1 MVIADYLLAMPFF
14 CMLNIMMGPAPHSFP
29 SNFCLSIS
37 YTSVELT
44 CQFISPKK
52 LSPQHFQLLRMAG
65 RAEPIHRRISILV
78 LFSETFFLF
87 QIVTCG
93 SKPSEW
99 PPCPNQKKRTWKE
112 IGRSQIERRLNI
124 IQLTDR
130 LIRYK
135 VRYIYKRLQK
145 SPGMRLAS

>member
-44 CQFISPKK
+44 CQFISPKTIAATF
-52 LSPQHFQLLRMAG
+52 PAAAYG
-65 RAEPIHRRISILV
+65 RARPSAYFSILV

-135 VRYIYKRLQK
+135 VRYTRGSKRA
-145 SPGMRLAS
+145 RACV